1 MSGTHSKV
9 TVYHS
14 SFPVQDL
21 NITLDVLTNV
31 LFLLTENWSY
41 RLIFFVQYI

>member
-21 NITLDVLTNV
+21 NTLDVLTNV

-41 RLIFFVQYI
+41 RLMFFVHCQ